1 MSDLAAC
8 LSEIADEYPLPSAI
22 GLNNETVVGAASL
35 CILGLENEAVL
46 SPPTFGRVDTCEEEL
61 DAGPG
66 PPSAQLTSIPRLIDQ
81 SQVNAKTGVLTRT
94 LRTGYRSG
102 RRAGGGMAASAMCNT
117 ILAA

>member
-1 MSDLAAC
+1 MSDNA
-8 LSEIADEYPLPSAI
+8 EENPLPSVM

-46 SPPTFGRVDTCEEEL
+46 SPPTFGLIGTVAEEL
-61 DAGPG
+61 DAGLG

-102 RRAGGGMAASAMCNT
+102 RRAGGGIAASATCNT